1 MTIVLAL
8 LVGLLFAA
16 SVYLMLSR
24 TLVRYLFGLVLMG
37 NAANLLIFA
46 VGGLSLGEPAII
58 PSGLSAPNE
67 AIANP
72 LPQALILTA
81 IVISFG
87 LLAFAMVL
95 AFRAN
100 EELGTTV
107 TDRMRVAEPV
117 EDAGEV
123 EPEALG
129 PGEDVAEPVPAAA
142 ATGARS

>member
-8 LVGLLFAA
+8 LVGVLFAA

-67 AIANP
+67 PIANP

-107 TDRMRVAEPV
+107 TDEMRVAEPR
-117 EDAGEV
+117 EDPGAGE
-123 EPEALG
+123 PSALG
-129 PGEDVAEPVPAAA
+129 PGKDVAEPLAAA
-142 ATGARS
+142 SGARP

>member
-8 LVGLLFAA
+8 LVGVLFAA

-46 VGGLSLGEPAII
+46 VGGLSLGEPAIV

-107 TDRMRVAEPV
+107 TDEMRVAEPI
-117 EDAGEV
+117 EAAGGD
-123 EPEALG
+123 EPAALG
-129 PGEDVAEPVPAAA
+129 PGEDVTEPRAVAE
-142 ATGARS
+142 GAR

>member
-1 MTIVLAL
+1 MAVVLAL
-8 LVGLLFAA
+8 LVGMLFAA

-46 VGGLSLGEPAII
+46 VGGLSLGEPALIAE
-58 PSGLSAPNE
+58 GLAAPAG

-95 AFRAN
+95 AYRAN
-100 EELGTTV
+100 EELGTTN
-107 TDRMRVAEPV
+107 TDRMRIAEPADD
-117 EDAGEV
+117 E
-123 EPEALG
+123 
-129 PGEDVAEPVPAAA
+129 
-142 ATGARS
+142 TGASS

>member
-8 LVGLLFAA
+8 LVGVLFAA

-46 VGGLSLGEPAII
+46 VGGLSLGEPAIV

-100 EELGTTV
+100 QELGTTV
-107 TDRMRVAEPV
+107 TDEMRVAEPI
-117 EDAGEV
+117 EDASGDD
-123 EPEALG
+123 PGGLA
-129 PGEDVAEPVPAAA
+129 PGEDVTEPRAV
-142 ATGARS
+142 TEGAR

>member
-1 MTIVLAL
+1 MEVVLAL
-8 LVGLLFAA
+8 LVGVLFAA

-46 VGGLSLGEPAII
+46 VGGLSLGEPALIGE
-58 PSGLSAPNE
+58 GLAVP
-67 AIANP
+67 AGPIANP

-95 AFRAN
+95 AYRAN
-100 EELGTTV
+100 EELGTTN
-107 TDRMRVAEPV
+107 TDRMRIAEPA
-117 EDAGEV
+117 D
-123 EPEALG
+123 
-129 PGEDVAEPVPAAA
+129 DDRHVA
-142 ATGARS
+142 

>member
-1 MTIVLAL
+1 MAVVLAL

-46 VGGLSLGEPAII
+46 VGGLSLGEPAIV
-58 PSGLSAPNE
+58 PSGLAGPDGP
-67 AIANP
+67 IANP

-95 AFRAN
+95 AYRAN
-100 EELGTTV
+100 EALGTTD
-107 TDRMRVAEPV
+107 TASMRVAEPP
-117 EDAGEV
+117 DNA
-123 EPEALG
+123 PEAIEAG
-129 PGEDVAEPVPAAA
+129 GVHERASPASGAA
-142 ATGARS
+142 GSSP

>member
-1 MTIVLAL
+1 MAIVLAL

-58 PSGLSAPNE
+58 PDGLTAP
-67 AIANP
+67 AGLIANP

-95 AFRAN
+95 AYRAN
-100 EELGTTV
+100 EELGTTD
-107 TDRMRVAEPV
+107 TAQMRVAEPPDDDGDRGRRT
-117 EDAGEV
+117 EGSAR
-123 EPEALG
+123 G
-129 PGEDVAEPVPAAA
+129 PTP
-142 ATGARS
+142 

>member
-58 PSGLSAPNE
+58 PSGLAAPNE

-95 AFRAN
+95 AYRAN
-100 EELGTTV
+100 EALGTTV
-107 TDRMRVAEPV
+107 TDRMRVAEPIDEHARSAAQV
-117 EDAGEV
+117 PAA
-123 EPEALG
+123 PA
-129 PGEDVAEPVPAAA
+129 DVAEPAPAA
-142 ATGARS
+142 RVRP

>member
-8 LVGLLFAA
+8 LVGVLFAA

-107 TDRMRVAEPV
+107 TDKMRVAEPI
-117 EDAGEV
+117 EDASGGD
-123 EPEALG
+123 PGALG

-142 ATGARS
+142 ATGARP

>member
-8 LVGLLFAA
+8 LVGVLFAA

-46 VGGLSLGEPAII
+46 VGGLSLGEPAIV
-58 PSGLSAPNE
+58 PPGLTAPNE

-100 EELGTTV
+100 EALGTTV
-107 TDRMRVAEPV
+107 TDAMRVAEPL
-117 EDAGEV
+117 EAAGGDA
-123 EPEALG
+123 PAAPSLG
-129 PGEDVAEPVPAAA
+129 DDVAEPRTVAE
-142 ATGARS
+142 GAR

>member
-58 PSGLSAPNE
+58 PAGLSAPNE

-117 EDAGEV
+117 EDAGKQ

>member
-8 LVGLLFAA
+8 LVGVLFAA

-46 VGGLSLGEPAII
+46 VGGLSLGEPAIV
-58 PSGLSAPNE
+58 PSGLTAPNE

-100 EELGTTV
+100 EKLGTTV
-107 TDRMRVAEPV
+107 TDEMRVAEPP
-117 EDAGEV
+117 EHPGAGE
-123 EPEALG
+123 PGAPG
-129 PGEDVAEPVPAAA
+129 PGKDVAEPLAA
-142 ATGARS
+142 ATDARG

>member
-8 LVGLLFAA
+8 LVGVLFAA

-67 AIANP
+67 PIANP

-107 TDRMRVAEPV
+107 TDEMRVAEPIG
-117 EDAGEV
+117 DASGGD
-123 EPEALG
+123 PGALG

-142 ATGARS
+142 ATGAR

>member
-8 LVGLLFAA
+8 LVGVLFAA

-37 NAANLLIFA
+37 NAANLLIFT

-107 TDRMRVAEPV
+107 TDEMRVAEPI
-117 EDAGEV
+117 EDASGRD
-123 EPEALG
+123 PGALG
-129 PGEDVAEPVPAAA
+129 LGEDVAEPVPAAT
-142 ATGARS
+142 ATGARP

>member
-1 MTIVLAL
+1 MAVVLAA

-37 NAANLLIFA
+37 NAANLLIFV
-46 VGGLSLGEPAII
+46 VGGLSLGEPAIV
-58 PSGLSAPNE
+58 PSGLAGPDGP
-67 AIANP
+67 IANP

-95 AFRAN
+95 AYRAN
-100 EELGTTV
+100 EALGTT
-107 TDRMRVAEPV
+107 DSASMRVAEPPD
-117 EDAGEV
+117 DAPDAIQAGSTRTP
-123 EPEALG
+123 EP
-129 PGEDVAEPVPAAA
+129 PAGG
-142 ATGARS
+142 GAGASP

>member
-1 MTIVLAL
+1 MAVVLAL

-46 VGGLSLGEPAII
+46 VGGLFLGEPAIV
-58 PSGLSAPNE
+58 PDGLARPDAPF
-67 AIANP
+67 ANP

-95 AFRAN
+95 AYRAN
-100 EELGTTV
+100 EALGTTN
-107 TDRMRVAEPV
+107 TSRMRVAEPREDEN
-117 EDAGEV
+117 EDASRTDGS
-123 EPEALG
+123 AG
-129 PGEDVAEPVPAAA
+129 GTRAGAA
-142 ATGARS
+142 S

>member
-8 LVGLLFAA
+8 LVGVLFAA

-107 TDRMRVAEPV
+107 TDDMRVAEPI
-117 EDAGEV
+117 EDAAEA
-123 EPEALG
+123 EPGALG
-129 PGEDVAEPVPAAA
+129 PGKDVAEPVPAAA
-142 ATGARS
+142 ATGTRS